1 MLISWASVVNYQS
14 LGMEIIL
21 DQSRLGVRLREP
33 IKFQIC
39 VVGVAGE
46 KKKKRMPRCGASSP
60 AGESS
65 VERVLDGGGVP
76 LMRERAKEGTDL
88 ARIGGLLHSSAGYC

>member
-1 MLISWASVVNYQS
+1 MDVQVLISWASVVNYQS

-46 KKKKRMPRCGASSP
+46 KKKKECRGVVHPPRP
-60 AGESS
+60 ARVRLRGCWMVGEY
-65 VERVLDGGGVP
+65 
-76 LMRERAKEGTDL
+76 
-88 ARIGGLLHSSAGYC
+88 H